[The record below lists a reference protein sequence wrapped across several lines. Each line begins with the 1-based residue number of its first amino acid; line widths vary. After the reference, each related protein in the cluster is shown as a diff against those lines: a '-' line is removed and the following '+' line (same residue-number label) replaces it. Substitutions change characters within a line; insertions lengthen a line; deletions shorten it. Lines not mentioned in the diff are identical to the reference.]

1 MRNKYGNRQIEYNG
15 EKYDSV
21 KEYRRHDELKLL
33 ERAGKITGLQR
44 QVKFELVP
52 KQCEESTEVFKRGKN
67 KGLPRPGKVLES
79 DVCYVADFVYQ
90 QDGKRIVEDVKG
102 YKGGAA
108 YAIFTIK
115 RKLMLERYGIRIK
128 EI

>member
-1 MRNKYGNRQIEYNG
+1 MNKYRNRQIEYNG

-44 QVKFELVP
+44 QVKFVLIP

-67 KGLPRPGKVLES
+67 KGLPKPGKTLETEIA
-79 DVCYVADFVYQ
+79 YYADFVYQ
-90 QDGKRIVEDVKG
+90 QDGKQIVEDVKG

-115 RKLMLERYGIRIK
+115 RKLMLHFHGIRIK

>member
-1 MRNKYGNRQIEYNG
+1 MKNKYGNRKIEYNG

-33 ERAGKITGLQR
+33 ERAGKISGLQR
-44 QVKFELVP
+44 QVKFELIP
-52 KQCEESTEVFKRGKN
+52 KQCEESIEVFKRGKN
-67 KGLPRPGKVLES
+67 KGLPKPGKMLEPA
-79 DVCYVADFVYQ
+79 VCYVADFVYQ
-90 QDGKRIVEDVKG
+90 KDGMQIVEDVKG
-102 YKGGAA
+102 YKGGGA

-115 RKLMLERYGIRIK
+115 RKLMLYIHGIRIK

>member
-67 KGLPRPGKVLES
+67 KGLPKPGKVLES
-79 DVCYVADFVYQ
+79 AVCYVADFVYH
-90 QDGKRIVEDVKG
+90 QDGKLLVEDVKG

>member
-67 KGLPRPGKVLES
+67 KGLPKPGKMIEPAVS
-79 DVCYVADFVYQ
+79 YWADFTYW
-90 QDGKRIVEDVKG
+90 QDGKYVVEDVKSPATKTPL
-102 YKGGAA
+102 YLL
-108 YAIFTIK
+108 K
-115 RKLMLERYGIRIK
+115 RRLMLYFHGIRIK
-128 EI
+128 EV

>member
-1 MRNKYGNRQIEYNG
+1 MNKYRNRQIEYNG

-44 QVKFELVP
+44 QVKFELIP
-52 KQCEESTEVFKRGKN
+52 KQFEESNEVFQRGKN
-67 KGLPRPGKVLES
+67 KGLPKPGKMLEYA
-79 DVCYVADFVYQ
+79 VFYVADFVYKQ
-90 QDGKRIVEDVKG
+90 NGKLVVEDVKG

-115 RKLMLERYGIRIK
+115 RKLMLERFGIRIK

>member
-1 MRNKYGNRQIEYNG
+1 MRNKYGNRKIEYNG

-52 KQCEESTEVFKRGKN
+52 KQCEESTEVFQRGKN
-67 KGLPRPGKVLES
+67 KGLPKPGKTLETA
-79 DVCYVADFVYQ
+79 VCYVADFVYK
-90 QDGKRIVEDVKG
+90 QDGKLCVEDVKG

-115 RKLMLERYGIRIK
+115 RKLMLERFGIRIK

>member
-1 MRNKYGNRQIEYNG
+1 MRNKYGNRKSEYNG

-33 ERAGKITGLQR
+33 ERAGKISGLQR

-52 KQCEESTEVFKRGKN
+52 KQCEESTEVYTKGKY
-67 KGLPRPGKVLES
+67 KGLPKPGKMLES
-79 DVCYVADFVYQ
+79 AVCYVADFVYQ
-90 QDGKRIVEDVKG
+90 QDGKQIVEDVKSPATKTPL
-102 YKGGAA
+102 Y
-108 YAIFTIK
+108 ILK
-115 RKLMLERYGIRIK
+115 RKLMLYFYGIRIK

>member
-1 MRNKYGNRQIEYNG
+1 MKNKYGNRKIEYNG

-33 ERAGKITGLQR
+33 ERAGVISGLQR

-52 KQCEESTEVFKRGKN
+52 KQCEESTEVYTKGKN
-67 KGLPRPGKVLES
+67 KGLPKPGKQIES
-79 DVCYVADFVYQ
+79 AVSYVADFVYQ
-90 QDGKRIVEDVKG
+90 QDGKLCVEDVKG

-115 RKLMLERYGIRIK
+115 RKLMLHVHGIRIK

>member
-67 KGLPRPGKVLES
+67 KGLPKPGKMLES
-79 DVCYVADFVYQ
+79 AVCYVADFVYQ
-90 QDGKRIVEDVKG
+90 QDGKQIVEDVKSPATKTPL
-102 YKGGAA
+102 Y
-108 YAIFTIK
+108 ILK
-115 RKLMLERYGIRIK
+115 RKLMLYFYGIRIK

>member
-1 MRNKYGNRQIEYNG
+1 MRNKYRNKKITHNG
-15 EKYDSV
+15 ETYDSV

-33 ERAGKITGLQR
+33 QRAGKISGLER
-44 QVKFELVP
+44 QVKYELVP

-67 KGLPRPGKVLES
+67 KGLPKPGKTLES
-79 DVCYVADFVYQ
+79 AICYVADFVYMQ
-90 QDGKRIVEDVKG
+90 NGKRVVEDVKG

-108 YAIFTIK
+108 YAMFVVK
-115 RKLMLERYGIRIK
+115 RKLMLYFYGIRIK